1 MIKSTKH
8 KRTREEVRE
17 DNAIRLQAKK
27 EKQNTYF
34 TGRPCRNN
42 HIDARYVK
50 NDLCVQ
56 CVKENNV
63 RREEK
68 QQIKKREESG
78 LSHYM
83 AVEYVKRDALR
94 KALVPLVMHHMSMEE
109 IQAMQSW
116 VDKKTALTAK

>member
-1 MIKSTKH
+1 MAQATKH
-8 KRTREEVRE
+8 KRTREEVRQ

-42 HIDARYVK
+42 HIAERYVK

-56 CVKENNV
+56 CVKENNA

-68 QQIKKREESG
+68 KQIKKQEEAG

-83 AVEYVKRDALR
+83 AVEFVMRESLY
-94 KALVPLVMHHMSMEE
+94 KALAPLIMEALPIDE
-109 IQAMQSW
+109 IKALQMW
-116 VDKKTALTAK
+116 VDKKTAK

>member
-1 MIKSTKH
+1 MAQATKH
-8 KRTREEVRE
+8 KRTREEVRQ

-42 HIDARYVK
+42 HIAERYVK

-56 CVKENNV
+56 CVKDNNA

-68 QQIKKREESG
+68 QQIKKQEKAG

-83 AVEYVKRDALR
+83 AVEFVKREALY
-94 KALVPLVMHHMSMEE
+94 KALGPIIMRQLSMDELQDM
-109 IQAMQSW
+109 QAW
-116 VDKKTALTAK
+116 VDKKTASAAK